1 MKIKTIILLA
11 VSWILSTIALIMF
24 TGYIGIP
31 QQQNIIIITVGLGLY
46 WMFMAFLFR
55 VGVLHFGH
63 GWIVA
68 GLFLILTGAVF
79 VIGGNYNQKWW
90 MLSIPQLGI
99 FTIGFILGAIFL
111 IFGLVQMWRNQYF
124 LMRRK

>member
-1 MKIKTIILLA
+1 MKTKSIILLA
-11 VSWILSTIALIMF
+11 VAWILSTIALIMF

-31 QQQNIIIITVGLGLY
+31 QQQNIILAIIGLGLY
-46 WMFMAFLFR
+46 WVFITFLSR
-55 VGVLHFGH
+55 VGILHFGH
-63 GWIVA
+63 GWIVV
-68 GLFLILTGAVF
+68 GMYLILVGAVF
-79 VIGGNYNQKWW
+79 VLGGNYNQKWW

-99 FTIGFILGAIFL
+99 FTIGFVLGAIFL